1 MLIELKNVTH
11 VYEHERGTRVLKN
24 VNLEIRENEFIGL
37 IGHTGS
43 GKSTLAQILNGLIK
57 PSEGNVII
65 DGIDITKEKVNLQRI
80 RQKIGLV
87 FQYPEHQL
95 FEETVYK
102 DIAFGPGNLELD
114 PEDIEIRVREALEL
128 VGLNYEEF
136 KNRSP
141 FNLSGGQQRK
151 VAIAGVLAMKP
162 EVLILDEPTA
172 GLDPQGRRQ
181 LMGLLETLY
190 KKEGITVILIS
201 HRMEEIARL
210 STRVIV
216 LCEGKVQFDDS
227 PEKVFA
233 EVEAIKKLSLGLP
246 EITEILHCIKERG
259 FDVRTD
265 IFTIDG
271 AVKEIV
277 SKLRRKDIC

>member
-190 KKEGITVILIS
+190 KKEGITIILIS

-233 EVEAIKKLSLGLP
+233 EVETIKKLSLGLP

>member
-1 MLIELKNVTH
+1 M
-11 VYEHERGTRVLKN
+11 
-24 VNLEIRENEFIGL
+24 
-37 IGHTGS
+37 
-43 GKSTLAQILNGLIK
+43 
-57 PSEGNVII
+57 
-65 DGIDITKEKVNLQRI
+65 
-80 RQKIGLV
+80 
-87 FQYPEHQL
+87 
-95 FEETVYK
+95 
-102 DIAFGPGNLELD
+102 
-114 PEDIEIRVREALEL
+114 
-128 VGLNYEEF
+128 NYEEF

-190 KKEGITVILIS
+190 KKEGITIILIS

-227 PEKVFA
+227 PERSL
-233 EVEAIKKLSLGLP
+233 EVETIKKLSLGLP

-277 SKLRRKDIC
+277 SS